1 MKWTVSEELI
11 AQAIGQA
18 AMACLEPEALVQA
31 VNSAALELLEGIREI
46 LNDDTLDDPE
56 CFYKIEAIVS
66 AFHRRGI
73 DVSRH
78 DFG

>member
-1 MKWTVSEELI
+1 MDWAVSEELI

-18 AMACLEPEALVQA
+18 AMRCMEPDALVRA
-31 VNSAALELLEGIREI
+31 ASSAALELLEEIRSI
-46 LNDDTLDDPE
+46 LNDETLDDRS
-56 CFYKIEAIVS
+56 CFYKIDALVS
-66 AFHRRGI
+66 AFHKRGI